1 MKCECTLKKITNY
14 INKELSEKEEWEFIE
29 HMEKCPKCF
38 EELELT
44 FIMLKGLDMLDEG
57 KFTTMDF
64 AVELHKE
71 LENRKK
77 IIQSRRRRLN
87 LIFWGSV
94 LTFVVS
100 VTLILM
106 IVLPLIF

>member
-14 INKELSEKEEWEFIE
+14 IKRELSEKEEWEFIE
-29 HMEKCPKCF
+29 HMENCSQCF

-57 KFTTMDF
+57 KMTSMDF
-64 AVELHKE
+64 VAELRKDM
-71 LENRKK
+71 ENRKRA
-77 IIQSRRRRLN
+77 IRSRRRRLN

-94 LTFVVS
+94 LVFVVA
-100 VTLILM
+100 VALLL
-106 IVLPLIF
+106 LPFFM